1 MLQFGSNIFYFF
13 PHRTFYFLFQG
24 AEPSDN
30 AYAGSL
36 ISQWRRVDKT
46 LSGGKQVCCF
56 PDADGIIFQFS
67 IFILPV
73 HLLCIW
79 MAQLNLPVNCNVTK
93 SHSGLSRTYY
103 LNSRWGEVPTA
114 RCAGGGFH
122 ITDLL
127 NNNEHNDMDK
137 LFPMY
142 YLLKNEIWHCTNY
155 LPQGLS
161 EAVPLGVPKFLDY
174 IVSFFLSCCVNHV
187 SCSANLENK
196 TFIMSQVSKLLA
208 SYIAQYI
215 ELIVSLQR
223 KVILKLIDFTTALRC
238 SFL

>member
-13 PHRTFYFLFQG
+13 LHRTFYFLFQG

-56 PDADGIIFQFS
+56 PDVDGIIFRFS

-93 SHSGLSRTYY
+93 CHSGLSRTYY

-142 YLLKNEIWHCTNY
+142 DLLKNEIWHCTNY
-155 LPQGLS
+155 LPRAQWSCASWRTKIPCLYS
-161 EAVPLGVPKFLDY
+161 IIFPILLCKSCELFCKF
-174 IVSFFLSCCVNHV
+174 
-187 SCSANLENK
+187 
-196 TFIMSQVSKLLA
+196 
-208 SYIAQYI
+208 
-215 ELIVSLQR
+215 R
-223 KVILKLIDFTTALRC
+223 KQDFYHEP
-238 SFL
+238 S